1 MVVQCVFFCLCVVV
15 VVCCSDR
22 GNNNNGNIIDNYD
35 DKDKQ
40 CHNKDEAVQHNNINA
55 NAH

>member
-1 MVVQCVFFCLCVVV
+1 MYFFVCVMLLLYVVV
-15 VVCCSDR
+15 TGVITIMV
-22 GNNNNGNIIDNYD
+22 IIDNYD